1 MPEALPPSLA
11 ALLARDDFASTIFE
25 SGRCA
30 HSVFES
36 GRCAHSVGA
45 ASEWWTASSLA
56 LDSLLAA
63 LDGDATVSPR
73 GGASGFLH
81 ENHSYGHPARAAS
94 YRQGLDFQ
102 LGRVNEKGGFEQFDS
117 WKYQYEN
124 LANSETARRAL
135 EGGYSLTVRHAE
147 WRIPCVFAAAVAL
160 QRATGA
166 PVQANIYVTPP
177 DERCVKPHADRHDVY
192 AWQVSGA
199 KTWLVR
205 EAHGPPPPVPPR
217 ENRRNGGCDLPGA
230 APYPVERA
238 VELRAGD
245 TLYVPRGVPHQCRA
259 SGTAPSIHVSFGSDV
274 HIPLTW
280 EGALHCALRRRQASA
295 RTHVELHL
303 VAMSTCPRLRRSCPP
318 AVLRGDGD
326 EALAAAADELG
337 RLAADAADALLWRAG
352 LPGRAADWLAAPTNG
367 VLDFVRLGVP
377 WSEDVGCRTTRGLAF
392 LEDDRI
398 GHPAHFAFPTAVGP
412 VLVALREL
420 TAQATRDVR
429 VTALRDVSMM
439 ARAAR
444 EEVRRRGAALG
455 GGV

>member
-1 MPEALPPSLA
+1 MPQALPPSLA
-11 ALLARDDFASTIFE
+11 ALLARDDFVDA
-25 SGRCA
+25 
-30 HSVFES
+30 VFEG
-36 GRCAHSVGA
+36 GRCAHSVGEA
-45 ASEWWTASSLA
+45 PGTIFELV
-56 LDSLLAA
+56 LDRLLAA
-63 LDGDATVSPR
+63 LDGESTVSPS
-73 GGASGFLH
+73 GGYGF
-81 ENHSYGHPARAAS
+81 PARAAS
-94 YRQGLDFQ
+94 YHQGLDFQ
-102 LGRVNEKGGFEQFDS
+102 LGRVNEKGGWDRFDL

-124 LANSETARRAL
+124 LPSSETARRAL
-135 EGGYSLTVRHAE
+135 EGGYSLTIRHAE

-177 DERCVKPHADRHDVY
+177 DERCVRPHADRHDVY

-205 EAHGPPPPVPPR
+205 EANGPPPPVPPR
-217 ENRRNGGCDLPGA
+217 ENKRNGGCDLPGA

-245 TLYVPRGVPHQCRA
+245 ALYVPRGVPHQCRA

-295 RTHVELHL
+295 RTHVELHF

-326 EALAAAADELG
+326 EALGAAADELG

-367 VLDFVRLGVP
+367 VLDFVALRRPAPYSGVP
-377 WSEDVGCRTTRGLAF
+377 WSEGMGCWTTRGLAF

-398 GHPAHFAFPTAVGP
+398 GHPAHFAFPSAVGP

-429 VTALRDVSMM
+429 VTALLDVSMM

-455 GGV
+455 GVDAA